1 MRTRTVAVAAAT
13 AMLIGAVPA
22 SAGPLIDPVEILG
35 GPRYQYLP
43 YSNVTYLGWTQNS
56 ARNPGRFHPV
66 VSDDDGATW
75 TRINEAGTTG
85 FFGDI
90 ATDTNEVI
98 YQQIDAG
105 VSDLYFI
112 DAATMI
118 RTPAD
123 ALNTN
128 RWEWG
133 AKLSD
138 AHILFTRDL
147 PAKDKRLLL
156 LYDRDLDMTTLI
168 KAYRW
173 SRVDVWTGDVGSA
186 YATWTTCNRS
196 NCYAWWYE
204 IAAGTR
210 EKIPTL
216 NDRPQYAPVIDE
228 IHANAYWVR
237 SGNACGVN
245 VGIWK
250 APLTSLGTPTKI
262 AALPS
267 GIDTDWRMSLEYD
280 SVGGRID
287 LLFARYDCA
296 ADGSDLYEL
305 RGVGTI
311 P

>member
-1 MRTRTVAVAAAT
+1 MRTRTVVVAAT
-13 AMLIGAVPA
+13 MAMLFGAVPA
-22 SAGPLIDPVEILG
+22 TAGVSITPAKILG

-43 YSNVTYLGWTQNS
+43 YSNVTYLGWTQNT
-56 ARNPGRFHPV
+56 ARNPGKFQPY
-66 VSDDDGATW
+66 VSDDGGATR
-75 TRINEAGTTG
+75 TKLNEASTTG

-90 ATDTNEVI
+90 DTDTNEVI

-105 VSDLYFI
+105 LSDIYFI
-112 DAATMI
+112 DAATLI
-118 RTPAD
+118 RTPAA

-138 AHILFTRDL
+138 TYILFTRDI
-147 PAKDKRLLL
+147 PAKNKRLLL
-156 LYDRDLDMTTLI
+156 LYDRVLDVTKLI
-168 KAYRW
+168 REYRW
-173 SRVDVWTGDVGSA
+173 TRVYVWTSDVGSA
-186 YATWTTCNRS
+186 YATWTTCDRS
-196 NCYAWWYE
+196 NCYAWWYD
-204 IAAGTR
+204 IVAGTR

-228 IHANAYWVR
+228 IHGNAYWMR

-245 VGIWK
+245 VGFWK
-250 APLTSLGTPTKI
+250 APLTSLAAPTKI

-280 SVGGRID
+280 SVGGQID

-296 ADGSDLYEL
+296 TEASDLYEL
-305 RGVGTI
+305 PGVDTI

>member
-1 MRTRTVAVAAAT
+1 
-13 AMLIGAVPA
+13 MLIGAMPV
-22 SAGPLIDPVEILG
+22 SAGTLIVPVEILG
-35 GPRYQYLP
+35 GPRYQHLP
-43 YSNVTYLGWTQNS
+43 YSNVAYLGWTQNT
-56 ARNPGRFHPV
+56 ARNPGKFQPF
-66 VSDDDGATW
+66 VSDDGGATR
-75 TRINEAGTTG
+75 TKLNEAGTTG

-90 ATDTNEVI
+90 DTDSNEII
-98 YQQIDAG
+98 YQQVDAG
-105 VSDLYFI
+105 ASDLYFI
-112 DAATMI
+112 GAASLV

-123 ALNTN
+123 AINSN

-138 AHILFTRDL
+138 THILFTRDL

-156 LYDRDLDMTTLI
+156 LYDRVGGSTTLI
-168 KAYRW
+168 QTYRW

-196 NCYAWWYE
+196 NCYAWWYD
-204 IAAGTR
+204 IAAVTKA
-210 EKIPTL
+210 KIPTL

-228 IHANAYWVR
+228 MHANAYWVR

-250 APLTSLGTPTKI
+250 APLASLGAPTKI
-262 AALPS
+262 ADLDPA
-267 GIDTDWRMSLEYD
+267 IDTDWRMSLEYD

-296 ADGSDLYEL
+296 LEGSDLYEL
-305 RGVGTI
+305 PGVDTI